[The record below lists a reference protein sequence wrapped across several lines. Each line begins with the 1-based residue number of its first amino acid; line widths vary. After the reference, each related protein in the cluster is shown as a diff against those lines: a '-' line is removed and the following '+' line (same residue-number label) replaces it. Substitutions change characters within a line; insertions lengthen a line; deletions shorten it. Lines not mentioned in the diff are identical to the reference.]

1 MMKNEENLKIK
12 KVIECEIDNEITEKI
27 QELLTESFQGIY
39 PNNRIYFKQVP
50 HFRFL
55 VFNEDKH
62 LLAQVGLDYRVMNLN
77 GKLIKVLGIID
88 LCVSQESRAKGIAS
102 LLLLE
107 IDKYC
112 VGKDIDFVILFA
124 DNQTL
129 YLKNGYKSV
138 KNKCKWLKI
147 DDRNQTIL
155 GIGYEEISELMI
167 KKIGMNEWTEGDIDF
182 LGYLY

>member
-1 MMKNEENLKIK
+1 MIMNEENLKII
-12 KVIECEIDNEITEKI
+12 KVIECEIDNELTENI
-27 QELLTESFQGIY
+27 QELLTESFQNMY

-55 VFNEDKH
+55 AFNEEKH
-62 LLAQVGLDYRVMNLN
+62 LLAQVGLDYRVMNLS

-88 LCVSQESRAKGIAS
+88 LCVSRESRTKGIAS
-102 LLLLE
+102 LLLSE

-112 VGKDIDFVILFA
+112 VKKDIDFLLLFA
-124 DNQTL
+124 DNKTL

-167 KKIGMNEWTEGDIDF
+167 KKIGMNEWTEGDLDF

>member
-1 MMKNEENLKIK
+1 MKIK
-12 KVIECEIDNEITEKI
+12 KVVECEIDNELSKDI
-27 QELLTESFQGIY
+27 QVLLSESFQDIY

-55 VFNEDKH
+55 AFNEDKH
-62 LLAQVGLDYRVMNLN
+62 LLAQVGLDYRVMNLS

-88 LCVSQESRAKGIAS
+88 LCVSRDSRTKGIAS

-112 VGKDIDFVILFA
+112 VEKNIDFLLLFA
-124 DNQTL
+124 DNKKL
-129 YLKNGYKSV
+129 YLNNGYKSV

-147 DDRNQTIL
+147 DNKNQTIL

-167 KKIGMNEWTEGDIDF
+167 KKIGMNEWDEGDLDF

>member
-1 MMKNEENLKIK
+1 MHPDNMKIK
-12 KVIECEIDNEITEKI
+12 KIIECDIDNELTENI
-27 QELLTESFQGIY
+27 QELLTECFKDIY

-55 VFNEDKH
+55 VFNEEKH

-77 GKLIKVLGIID
+77 GKRIKVLGIID
-88 LCVSQESRAKGIAS
+88 LCVSREYRSKGIAS

-112 VGKDIDFVILFA
+112 VKKDIDFLLLFA
-124 DNQTL
+124 DNKTL
-129 YLKNGYKSV
+129 YLNNGYKSV

-155 GIGYEEISELMI
+155 GIGYEERSDLMVKNIST
-167 KKIGMNEWTEGDIDF
+167 NEWIEGDLDF

>member
-1 MMKNEENLKIK
+1 MIKNLKIK
-12 KVIECEIDNEITEKI
+12 KVLECEIDNELTENI
-27 QELLTESFQGIY
+27 QELLTVSFQDIY

-55 VFNEDKH
+55 AFNEEKH
-62 LLAQVGLDYRVMNLN
+62 LLAQVGLDYRVMNLS

-88 LCVSQESRAKGIAS
+88 LCVSRESRTKGIAS
-102 LLLLE
+102 LLLSE

-112 VGKDIDFVILFA
+112 VKKDIDFLLLFA
-124 DNQTL
+124 DNKTL

-147 DDRNQTIL
+147 EDRNQTIL
-155 GIGYEEISELMI
+155 GIGYEEKSELMI
-167 KKIGMNEWTEGDIDF
+167 KKIGMNEWTEGDLDF

>member
-1 MMKNEENLKIK
+1 MIKNEENLKMK
-12 KVIECEIDNEITEKI
+12 KVIECEIDNELSENI
-27 QELLTESFQGIY
+27 QELLTASFQGIY

-50 HFRFL
+50 HFRYL
-55 VFNEDKH
+55 AFNEEKH

-77 GKLIKVLGIID
+77 GEPIKVLGIID
-88 LCVSQESRAKGIAS
+88 LCVSKEFRSKGIAS
-102 LLLLE
+102 LLLSE

-112 VGKDIDFVILFA
+112 VKKDIEFLLLFA
-124 DNQTL
+124 DNKTL
-129 YLKNGYKSV
+129 YLKNGFKTV

-167 KKIGMNEWTEGDIDF
+167 KKIGKKEWTEGDLDF

>member
-1 MMKNEENLKIK
+1 MHPDNMKIK
-12 KVIECEIDNEITEKI
+12 KIIECDMDNELTENI
-27 QELLTESFQGIY
+27 QELLTECFKGIY

-55 VFNEDKH
+55 VFNEEKH

-77 GKLIKVLGIID
+77 GKRIKVLGIVD
-88 LCVSQESRAKGIAS
+88 LCVSRAHRSKGIAS

-112 VGKDIDFVILFA
+112 GKKDIDFLLLFA
-124 DNQTL
+124 DNKTL
-129 YLKNGYKSV
+129 YLKNGYKPV
-138 KNKCKWLKI
+138 RNKCRWLKI

-155 GIGYEEISELMI
+155 GIGYEERSDLMV
-167 KKIGMNEWTEGDIDF
+167 KKIGTNEWTEGDLDF

>member
-1 MMKNEENLKIK
+1 MIKNEANLKII
-12 KVIECEIDNEITEKI
+12 KVIECEIDNELTENI
-27 QELLTESFQGIY
+27 QELLTESFQNMY

-55 VFNEDKH
+55 AFNEEKH
-62 LLAQVGLDYRVMNLN
+62 LLAQVGLDYRVMNLS

-88 LCVSQESRAKGIAS
+88 LCVSRESHAKGIAS
-102 LLLLE
+102 LLLEE

-112 VGKDIDFVILFA
+112 EKKDIDFLLLFA
-124 DNQTL
+124 DNKTL

-155 GIGYEEISELMI
+155 GIGYEESSELMI
-167 KKIGMNEWTEGDIDF
+167 KKIGMNEWTEGDLDF